1 MTSATRGIGKSV
13 HSPDQAA
20 FCELM
25 VGARKAAGLTQQ
37 ALALRLKKPQSFI
50 AKYEGGERRLDVVE
64 FIAVARALSADPLKL
79 MAALLSGGAKGK
91 SRGAKRGARLQLPH
105 RAIGPTIAMNAG
117 EFERAKPSD
126 FHGF

>member
-1 MTSATRGIGKSV
+1 MTSATRDIGKSV

-37 ALALRLKKPQSFI
+37 ALALRLKKPQSFV

-64 FIAVARALSADPLKL
+64 FIAIARALGANPVKL
-79 MAALLSGGAKGK
+79 FRNYVAGKPVKAGRKGTP
-91 SRGAKRGARLQLPH
+91 G
-105 RAIGPTIAMNAG
+105 
-117 EFERAKPSD
+117 
-126 FHGF
+126 

>member
-1 MTSATRGIGKSV
+1 MTSGTRGIGKSV

-37 ALALRLKKPQSFI
+37 ALALRLKKLQSFI

-64 FIAVARALSADPLKL
+64 FIAVARALGVDPLKL
-79 MAALLSGGAKGK
+79 MAALLSGVAKGK
-91 SRGAKRGARLQLPH
+91 GAKRGA
-105 RAIGPTIAMNAG
+105 
-117 EFERAKPSD
+117 
-126 FHGF
+126 